1 MWNKLEEKSRLHTVP
16 MPRISSTTR
25 KPLEPSAETYGTS
38 NQSTSEEE
46 EITDVIQIGVSNTV
60 FLSIAGLLLT
70 CAIFLL
76 RHGGFLAVINGC
88 FLCLSAIAVAMLELY
103 QPPSVMLVKPFW
115 NSCVTRGLILV
126 WLSVI
131 AMNGFWLA
139 GFISFALSVIVVIS
153 HFALGAPKLLPVFY
167 DEVTMKP
174 IFDHAPALKPLFYGD
189 SKHSNSREERKEE
202 DS

>member
-1 MWNKLEEKSRLHTVP
+1 MFFSCFFSQHEKVSKNTIQTDFIPLTCLAKVLQWYNYLPAMMNGSLTNWMWNKPEEKSRLHTVP

-103 QPPSVMLVKPFW
+103 QPPSVMLVIPFW

-139 GFISFALSVIVVIS
+139 GFRSS
-153 HFALGAPKLLPVFY
+153 
-167 DEVTMKP
+167 
-174 IFDHAPALKPLFYGD
+174 
-189 SKHSNSREERKEE
+189 SRRP
-202 DS
+202 